1 MKSKNKWILLALL
14 QSIAFSFLLSGC
26 SSMGQALEASP
37 SLANA
42 LGVADIPM
50 SYLKKHYVTD
60 NDHFMKVNGYDI
72 HYREVGQGPT
82 IVLCHGIYSSLQTW
96 DGWINDLKGSYRV
109 IALDMPGY
117 GLTGG
122 PKNID
127 DFTEQNMVNTFAKFV
142 DHLGLKHF
150 DLVGNS
156 MGGFVAATYA
166 ANYPDRVD
174 RLILLDPFGYP
185 QPTPWLLS
193 LATFPPVEF
202 MGRYIL
208 PPVVVT
214 MNLRWTYG
222 DPRRITDKNAYR
234 YVRMS
239 QREGA
244 KAIYVKTLNIVK
256 AQAHTDKPLPFYRI
270 KAPTLLMWGAKDP
283 WVPRKI
289 AQKWLNDVPDSKLIV
304 YPGVGH
310 IPMEEIPETT
320 VADAEAFLS
329 GGFKGL
335 NKEQKA
341 VKGQSSENDNTDNE
355 SPASDAPFLKGTPA
369 SGPAPDKNANPAPGY
384 TPVQ

>member
-1 MKSKNKWILLALL
+1 MKSKYKWILLALI
-14 QSIAFSFLLSGC
+14 QSIGFSFLLSGC

-37 SLANA
+37 NLQSAM
-42 LGVADIPM
+42 GIGTIPM
-50 SYLKKHYVTD
+50 PYLKKHYD
-60 NDHFMKVNGYDI
+60 GPNDHFIAVNGYNI
-72 HYREVGQGPT
+72 HYRDVGKGPT
-82 IVLCHGIYSSLQTW
+82 IVLCHGIFSALQTW
-96 DGWINDLKGSYRV
+96 DGWISQLKSNYRV

-142 DHLGLKHF
+142 DQLGLKHF

-156 MGGFVAATYA
+156 MGGYVAATYA
-166 ANYPDRVD
+166 ATYPDRVN

-193 LATFPPVEF
+193 LATFPPIEF
-202 MGRYIL
+202 LGHYIV
-208 PPVVVT
+208 PPVIIT
-214 MNLRWTYG
+214 ANLRWTYG

-239 QREGA
+239 QRAGA
-244 KAIYVKTLNIVK
+244 RAVYIKTLNIVK
-256 AQAHTDKPLPFYRI
+256 KQAHTEKPLPFYRI
-270 KAPTLLMWGAKDP
+270 KAPTLLMWGGKDP
-283 WVPRKI
+283 WVPPKI

-310 IPMEEIPETT
+310 IPMEEIPDTT
-320 VADAEAFLS
+320 VTDAEAFLD
-329 GGFKGL
+329 GGFKEL
-335 NKEQKA
+335 QKERSGDLQ
-341 VKGQSSENDNTDNE
+341 DN
-355 SPASDAPFLKGTPA
+355 SPSGKQFLQGKPA
-369 SGPAPDKNANPAPGY
+369 SGPAPKKDAPIAPGF

>member
-1 MKSKNKWILLALL
+1 MKSKTKWILLALL
-14 QSIAFSFLLSGC
+14 QSVTFSFLLSGC

-60 NDHFMKVNGYDI
+60 NDHFMEVNGYNI
-72 HYREVGQGPT
+72 HYREVGKGPT
-82 IVLCHGIYSSLQTW
+82 IVLCHGIFSSLQTW
-96 DGWINDLKGSYRV
+96 DGWIADLKSNYRV

-122 PKNID
+122 PKDID
-127 DFTEQNMVNTFAKFV
+127 NFSEQNMVNTFARFV
-142 DHLGLKHF
+142 DQLGLKHF

-156 MGGFVAATYA
+156 MGGYVAATYA

-185 QPTPWLLS
+185 QSTPWLLS

-208 PPVVVT
+208 PPVIIT

-222 DPRRITDKNAYR
+222 DPRRITDQNAYR

-244 KAIYVKTLNIVK
+244 KAIYVKTLEIVK
-256 AQAHTDKPLPFYRI
+256 KQAHTEKPLPFYRI

-289 AQKWLNDVPDSKLIV
+289 AQKWLNDVPESKLIV

-310 IPMEEIPETT
+310 IPMEEIPQTT
-320 VADAEAFLS
+320 VTDAEAFLS
-329 GGFKGL
+329 GGFKAL
-335 NKEQKA
+335 KTEQSQ
-341 VKGQSSENDNTDNE
+341 GN
-355 SPASDAPFLKGTPA
+355 SPSGAPFLKAAPA
-369 SGPAPDKNANPAPGY
+369 TGPAPDKDANPAPGF